1 MPEKTLQLTK
11 EEKENI
17 IAKHKALVDEFNQYL
32 PEELRIAYNKDLDK
46 ILDGEEA
53 AKNIKNIEFINVRSK
68 KQQAIFDD
76 YIKNNPIPDGKN
88 ILPRSVWHAL
98 KTEDTPEAKK
108 FNKKY
113 LDEYRKNPEKIFYQ
127 RHKKLLEFNP
137 KKLLD
142 IIDDKEKVVEFYLN
156 NQEICEDAFVFAASM
171 RDPAS
176 KVNPV
181 LKEAAEGM
189 IKTIE
194 TLSYPMSVIKS
205 YSKTPP
211 YIFPKMNQTQAAMLM
226 NAHPKYMEGEGPYKD
241 NISEAL
247 NGAEKDRIKDI
258 YKTITDYGY
267 RLEPGFFLK
276 YQALEHN
283 RETNRDVEISLDD
296 GIKNLKNN
304 GDLCVRERQPE
315 EIDEMLRI
323 NNARE
328 IEYLKIWQKNF
339 SNNYEKQPFNL
350 EAIKEANKG
359 GFFERLFK
367 KTSPQYTAFIQTFK
381 EYNDPKSPNYL
392 NKDLLR
398 DRAEDY
404 FNYKTEKG
412 VSFSRLD
419 ETSRGR
425 LQLVSAV
432 IKTINEMERDNEKVE
447 RQIDKNLEEEQV
459 IVRKSFLKEK
469 EVEDNQ
475 IINDINKEEIIINN
489 EISQDIKI

>member
-1 MPEKTLQLTK
+1 M
-11 EEKENI
+11 EN
-17 IAKHKALVDEFNQYL
+17 
-32 PEELRIAYNKDLDK
+32 
-46 ILDGEEA
+46 G
-53 AKNIKNIEFINVRSK
+53 
-68 KQQAIFDD
+68 
-76 YIKNNPIPDGKN
+76 
-88 ILPRSVWHAL
+88 
-98 KTEDTPEAKK
+98 
-108 FNKKY
+108 
-113 LDEYRKNPEKIFYQ
+113 
-127 RHKKLLEFNP
+127 
-137 KKLLD
+137 
-142 IIDDKEKVVEFYLN
+142 
-156 NQEICEDAFVFAASM
+156 
-171 RDPAS
+171 
-176 KVNPV
+176 
-181 LKEAAEGM
+181 
-189 IKTIE
+189 
-194 TLSYPMSVIKS
+194 
-205 YSKTPP
+205 
-211 YIFPKMNQTQAAMLM
+211 
-226 NAHPKYMEGEGPYKD
+226 GPLKD
-241 NISEAL
+241 NLAEAL

-315 EIDEMLRI
+315 EIDEMLRV

-404 FNYKTEKG
+404 FNYKTENG